1 MDDLDLWDYR
11 RRVAEIYR
19 TVRASP
25 EPEGAWTEWRE
36 RRDQLFLEHP
46 QSPLSAEQ
54 KAAFTGLDYFPY
66 DPAWRYETTVKPVDS
81 HDERIEHSSTGS
93 TTFRRFCAVE
103 TPSGMLVLYW
113 LESYG
118 GGVFL
123 PFRDATSGL
132 NTYGG
137 GRYLLDTAKGA
148 DLGHQGERIVLDFNF
163 AYHPSC
169 FHHWRWSCP
178 LAPAE
183 NRLVASVT
191 AGERGTVNYAGAEG
205 LGHRE

>member
-1 MDDLDLWDYR
+1 MEDLDLWDYR

-19 TVRASP
+19 SVRASR

-93 TTFRRFCAVE
+93 TTRFSSSRS
-103 TPSGMLVLYW
+103 P
-113 LESYG
+113 
-118 GGVFL
+118 
-123 PFRDATSGL
+123 
-132 NTYGG
+132 
-137 GRYLLDTAKGA
+137 
-148 DLGHQGERIVLDFNF
+148 
-163 AYHPSC
+163 
-169 FHHWRWSCP
+169 
-178 LAPAE
+178 
-183 NRLVASVT
+183 RLSWNGSSSSRSKV
-191 AGERGTVNYAGAEG
+191 
-205 LGHRE
+205 